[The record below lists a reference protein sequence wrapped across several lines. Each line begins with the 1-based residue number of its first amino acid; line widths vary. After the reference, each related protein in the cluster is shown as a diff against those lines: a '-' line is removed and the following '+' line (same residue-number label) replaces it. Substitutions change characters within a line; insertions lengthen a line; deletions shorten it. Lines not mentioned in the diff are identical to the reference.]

1 MHLMYENLIIRV
13 YRPGQLIFRCSKK
26 SILSRQLFSEFY
38 KFNYNKMAADL
49 DKEIYKERMSNLE
62 KKI

>member
-1 MHLMYENLIIRV
+1 MHLLYENLTIRV
-13 YRPGQLIFRCSKK
+13 FRPGQLVCRCNKK
-26 SILSRQLFSEFY
+26 SILARQLFSEFY